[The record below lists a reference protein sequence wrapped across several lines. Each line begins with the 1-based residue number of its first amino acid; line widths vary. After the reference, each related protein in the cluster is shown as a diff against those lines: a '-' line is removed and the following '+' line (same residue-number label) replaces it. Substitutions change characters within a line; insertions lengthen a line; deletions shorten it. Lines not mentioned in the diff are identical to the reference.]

1 MTGCF
6 FYEINQGFAGILF
19 HFFSVYLG
27 ISPIFAA
34 RFSHLVMGNREKS
47 KRFEF
52 WCGIRRGGKGLKIMV
67 R

>member
-19 HFFSVYLG
+19 YFFSVYLG

-34 RFSHLVMGNREKS
+34 RFNGSVPAQAEKD
-47 KRFEF
+47 
-52 WCGIRRGGKGLKIMV
+52 
-67 R
+67 